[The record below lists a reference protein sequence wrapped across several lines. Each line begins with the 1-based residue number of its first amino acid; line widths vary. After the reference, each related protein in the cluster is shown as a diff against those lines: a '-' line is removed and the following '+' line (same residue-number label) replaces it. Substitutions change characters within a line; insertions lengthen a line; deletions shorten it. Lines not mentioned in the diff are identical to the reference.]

1 MPDLLLDPENGGL
14 LVPLSVWPLRLA
26 VTAAMTVAGFVIPA
40 RADFIQTYLPR
51 GVPGFDAERGV
62 TVLTRE
68 RPEYEPPGAR
78 LGDFVVH
85 PAMAFASGYDSR
97 VGPEDTG
104 SWVTRTAPTVTI
116 GSDWGRDRLGAALSL
131 ENYAA
136 WDQPSQGYTNWTAA
150 IGGTKTIDDGGATL
164 GYAHLAEHQTANS
177 FGAVPSDTPVGYRV
191 DDLHADYA
199 FTTGR
204 VTWTPN
210 ASVRAY
216 SYDDTTVL
224 GVPTP
229 QAYRDR
235 VVTGLGVTAR
245 YALAEQQ
252 NLLLVASGLQSR
264 YTHAQPGQP
273 SNNSRSLLLL
283 GGLDY
288 LDDGM
293 MRYQLLAG
301 IEARFF
307 EAALYGTRVAP
318 VVEARAIWTP
328 TGLTTVTGQVTRTI
342 EDPAAE
348 GTGGYTA
355 TAARVILDHEYA
367 RDILLQA
374 RAGVQVAQYIHGGG
388 TQTSESIGATASWL
402 LNENVRLAL
411 SYDLTH
417 QGPSGNTAIE
427 TTHSVSSLTSGAYTR
442 SVALVSVRLGL

>member
-1 MPDLLLDPENGGL
+1 MPDFPLDPENGGL

-51 GVPGFDAERGV
+51 GVPGFDTERGV
-62 TVLTRE
+62 TVLTRQ
-68 RPEYEPPGAR
+68 RPEYEPPGER
-78 LGDFVVH
+78 VGTFVVH
-85 PAMAFASGYDSR
+85 PAVAFGTGYDSR
-97 VGPEDTG
+97 VGPDAQG
-104 SWVTRTAPTVTI
+104 SWVARTAPTVTI

-136 WDQPSQGYTNWTAA
+136 FNQPDQGYTNWSAS
-150 IGGTKTIDDGGATL
+150 IGGTKTIDEGGVSV
-164 GYAHLAEHQTANS
+164 GYAHLSQHQTSTS
-177 FGAVPSDTPVGYRV
+177 FGAIPSDTPVAYRA
-191 DDLHADYA
+191 DDLRADYS

-204 VTWTPN
+204 MTWTPN

-216 SYDDTTVL
+216 SFDETSVL

-235 VVTGLGVTAR
+235 VVTALGVTAR
-245 YALAEQQ
+245 YPLAEQQ
-252 NLLLVASGLQSR
+252 NLLFVASGLQSR
-264 YTHAQPGQP
+264 YTHPQAGQP

-301 IEARFF
+301 VEARFF
-307 EAALYGTRVAP
+307 EAAIYGTRVAP
-318 VVEARAIWTP
+318 VIEARAIWTP
-328 TGLTTVTGQVTRTI
+328 SGLTTLTGQLTREI

-348 GTGGYTA
+348 GTGGFTA
-355 TAARVILDHEYA
+355 TTARMIVDHEYA

-388 TQTSESIGATASWL
+388 TQATIGVGATATWL

-427 TTHSVSSLTSGAYTR
+427 TTHSVSSLTAGAYTR